1 MLSLKLLG
9 SSCLFFFFISETTSV
24 KEGERSWQPNTFFF
38 ALWTEIICLL
48 FYSWQQKLDHK
59 VSNMHINGLK
69 GQIGVLLSL
78 CPVVYVSFPLCL
90 LLFAHRPCSWK
101 KAGLVFRLFVRKTI
115 CRPFSVAVLRNG
127 FERLQNHRSQ
137 IIHLS

>member
-1 MLSLKLLG
+1 MSV
-9 SSCLFFFFISETTSV
+9 FFFFISETTSV

-90 LLFAHRPCSWK
+90 LLFCTPSLQLEKSRACFSSLRQENYLPPLQCCSVEK
-101 KAGLVFRLFVRKTI
+101 QLRKTSESQKPDH
-115 CRPFSVAVLRNG
+115 PFEL
-127 FERLQNHRSQ
+127 
-137 IIHLS
+137 I

>member
-1 MLSLKLLG
+1 MDKNVKCQTPGMILLMSTKEMTYKKKKDMLSLKLLG
-9 SSCLFFFFISETTSV
+9 SSCLFFFFFISETTSV

-69 GQIGVLLSL
+69 G
-78 CPVVYVSFPLCL
+78 
-90 LLFAHRPCSWK
+90 
-101 KAGLVFRLFVRKTI
+101 
-115 CRPFSVAVLRNG
+115 
-127 FERLQNHRSQ
+127 
-137 IIHLS
+137 

>member
-1 MLSLKLLG
+1 MDKNVKCQTPGMILLMSTKEMTYKKKRYAVTETPG
-9 SSCLFFFFISETTSV
+9 IIMSVFFFFISETTSV

-69 GQIGVLLSL
+69 G
-78 CPVVYVSFPLCL
+78 
-90 LLFAHRPCSWK
+90 
-101 KAGLVFRLFVRKTI
+101 
-115 CRPFSVAVLRNG
+115 
-127 FERLQNHRSQ
+127 
-137 IIHLS
+137 